1 MASIYYGGESLASGL
16 LFTPMTEGM
25 GEFISSINENTL
37 SKIGEIGRGFIERTA
52 DIYRRSGFDELVNL
66 RDRMRRNKQRA
77 VRDFDDIQAYASLD
91 DFVMATPRMRR
102 WIIANP
108 SLRKRYRRKELSGWD
123 NEVQDDLQ
131 FSPEEHPD
139 YQYVTN
145 GMLID
150 DKYTEYVNVF
160 VENIRDTEEL
170 SFSERTDVVLTWDT
184 AEKLIEQRYDPTSK
198 WGAMLE

>member
-1 MASIYYGGESLASGL
+1 
-16 LFTPMTEGM
+16 M

-131 FSPEEHPD
+131 FTPEEHPD